1 MKRIITLILLT
12 VTIGSISARADEGM
26 WMIHAIDQ
34 ALEKK
39 MQERG
44 LELSANEIYNSDVPG
59 AGVSD
64 AIVSLGF
71 SCSASVI
78 SDQGLVI
85 TNHHCAYSDIHA
97 LSTPEKNYLEEGF
110 WAFRA
115 DEEKPLKGQS
125 AYFLKRVYNVTAE
138 VNKIKKDLEKQGKP
152 SGLRRVSHI
161 METMYKQGTDLE
173 AVLSSM
179 WNGKEYYIALYEVY
193 NDVRLVA
200 APPVSSAAFG
210 GDIDNW
216 EWPQHKCDFAMLRI
230 YTSPDGKPAEYSPEN
245 IPMKP
250 VKKLNISLEGYQ
262 PDDYVMVLGYP
273 GTTNRYSSSFKAN
286 FKEQLAHPITNKLRR
301 EQMAIIKDWMD
312 KDPVIR
318 LKYSDYYFTLSNM
331 QEYYEGEEACLRRF
345 DVVEAKAAKEDD
357 LQKWIDGS
365 PARKAKWGEL
375 LNDMKTTYLAVEKP
389 EADINYYRECIV
401 RGTHLYRICSK
412 VTAFRAGIIALNG
425 SKAKRQA
432 ELTDGPDPLEEKIC
446 SEYKFRGTA
455 KALNKLTSALL
466 AEYNEYDPRV
476 EKDLFRYALQQFV
489 ENLDFSLLG
498 EYQKEIVAANT
509 TFKEQEGGEM
519 SKAVNYDALM
529 KILWD
534 ESFLSDK
541 AKVEAFLAEEHTVN
555 EYLSDPL
562 YRFINDVKVQQFN
575 TAITEA
581 EGPVSTTT
589 LDQQY
594 THLVYEYN
602 KSNEITMYPDANS
615 TMRLTYG
622 KICSLEPRDGI
633 VTGWKTTPAGILQKY
648 NPDDYDFTLNQ
659 QQVDL
664 YSAEDWGKWGFGKN
678 GEDMYVNF
686 LTDIDITGGNSGSA
700 VMNGKGELIG
710 LAFDGNKES
719 LASDLWYTPDYS
731 KGVCVD
737 IRFVLWTLDKYAGM
751 TRIIE
756 ELGL

>member
-1 MKRIITLILLT
+1 MKRIVTLLLLSAA
-12 VTIGSISARADEGM
+12 IGSISARADEGM

-85 TNHHCAYSDIHA
+85 TNHHCAYGDIHA

-115 DEEKPLKGQS
+115 DEEKHLKGKS
-125 AYFLKRVYNVTAE
+125 AYFLKRVYDVTEE
-138 VNKIKKDLEKQGKP
+138 VKKVKKDLEKQGKP
-152 SGLRRVSHI
+152 SGLRRLSHI
-161 METMYKQGTDLE
+161 METLYKQSSGLD

-179 WNGKEYYIALYEVY
+179 WNGKKYYMALYEVY

-216 EWPQHKCDFAMLRI
+216 EWPQHKCDFTMLRI

-245 IPMKP
+245 IPMVP
-250 VKKLNISLEGYQ
+250 AKKLEISLEGYQ
-262 PDDYVMVLGYP
+262 PGDFVMVMGYP
-273 GTTNRYSSSFKAN
+273 GSTNRYSSSFEAN
-286 FKEQLAHPITNKLRR
+286 FKEQLAHPITNKLRGD
-301 EQMAIIKDWMD
+301 QMAIIKEWMD

-331 QEYYEGEEACLRRF
+331 QEYFKGEEECLRRF
-345 DVVEAKAAKEDD
+345 DVVEEKSVKEAEY
-357 LQKWIDGS
+357 QKWIDES
-365 PARKAKWGEL
+365 PARKKQWGTL
-375 LNDMKTTYLAVEKP
+375 LSDMKTKYLAVEEP
-389 EADINYYRECIV
+389 EADINYYRECII
-401 RGTHLYRICSK
+401 RGTHLYRVASK
-412 VTAFRAGIIALNG
+412 VTAFRSGIIALNG
-425 SKAKRQA
+425 LKAKRPA
-432 ELTDGPDPLEEKIC
+432 ELTDGPDPAEEKIC
-446 SEYKFRGTA
+446 REYRFRGTA
-455 KALNKLTSALL
+455 KALEKLSSALL
-466 AEYNEYDPRV
+466 SEYDVFDTRV
-476 EKDLFRYALQQFV
+476 EKDLFRYAVRQYVTNVDPVFI
-489 ENLDFSLLG
+489 G
-498 EYQKEIVAANT
+498 KYQKELLEKYAYD
-509 TFKEQEGGEM
+509 
-519 SKAVNYDALM
+519 YDALVDA
-529 KILWD
+529 LWE
-534 ESFLSDK
+534 ESFISDK
-541 AKVEAFLAEEHTVN
+541 SKVEAFLAEEHTVN
-555 EYLSDPL
+555 EYLSDPI
-562 YRFINDVKVQQFN
+562 YRFITEVKVMPFN
-575 TAITEA
+575 AAITEA
-581 EGPVSTTT
+581 EGPVSITS
-589 LDQQY
+589 LDQEY
-594 THLVYEYN
+594 THLSYEYN
-602 KSNEITMYPDANS
+602 LAKGITMYPDANS

-622 KICSLEPRDGI
+622 KVCSLEPRDGI

-648 NPDDYDFTLNQ
+648 DPDDYDFTLDQ
-659 QQVDL
+659 KQVDL
-664 YSAEDWGKWGFGKN
+664 YSTEDWGRWGFGEN
-678 GEDMYVNF
+678 GKDLYVNF

>member
-1 MKRIITLILLT
+1 MKRIVTLILLSAA
-12 VTIGSISARADEGM
+12 IGSFSARADEGM
-26 WMIHAIDQ
+26 WMSHAIDK

-97 LSTPEKNYLEEGF
+97 LSTPEKNYLEDGF

-115 DEEKPLKGQS
+115 DEEMPLKGQS

-138 VNKIKKDLEKQGKP
+138 VKKIKKDLEKQGKP

-179 WNGKEYYIALYEVY
+179 WNGKEYYMALYEVY

-262 PDDYVMVLGYP
+262 PDDFVMVLGYP

-345 DVVEAKAAKEDD
+345 DVVEEKAAKEADF
-357 LQKWIDGS
+357 QKWIDES
-365 PARKAKWGEL
+365 PTRKEKWGTL
-375 LNDMKTTYLAVEKP
+375 LSDMKRTYLAVEKP
-389 EADINYYRECIV
+389 EANINYYRECIV

-412 VTAFRAGIIALNG
+412 VTAFRAGIITLNG
-425 SKAKRQA
+425 SKAKR
-432 ELTDGPDPLEEKIC
+432 
-446 SEYKFRGTA
+446 
-455 KALNKLTSALL
+455 
-466 AEYNEYDPRV
+466 
-476 EKDLFRYALQQFV
+476 
-489 ENLDFSLLG
+489 
-498 EYQKEIVAANT
+498 
-509 TFKEQEGGEM
+509 
-519 SKAVNYDALM
+519 
-529 KILWD
+529 
-534 ESFLSDK
+534 
-541 AKVEAFLAEEHTVN
+541 
-555 EYLSDPL
+555 
-562 YRFINDVKVQQFN
+562 
-575 TAITEA
+575 
-581 EGPVSTTT
+581 
-589 LDQQY
+589 
-594 THLVYEYN
+594 
-602 KSNEITMYPDANS
+602 
-615 TMRLTYG
+615 
-622 KICSLEPRDGI
+622 
-633 VTGWKTTPAGILQKY
+633 
-648 NPDDYDFTLNQ
+648 
-659 QQVDL
+659 
-664 YSAEDWGKWGFGKN
+664 
-678 GEDMYVNF
+678 
-686 LTDIDITGGNSGSA
+686 
-700 VMNGKGELIG
+700 
-710 LAFDGNKES
+710 
-719 LASDLWYTPDYS
+719 
-731 KGVCVD
+731 
-737 IRFVLWTLDKYAGM
+737 
-751 TRIIE
+751 
-756 ELGL
+756 

>member
-1 MKRIITLILLT
+1 MKRIVTLILLSAA
-12 VTIGSISARADEGM
+12 IGSFSARADEGM
-26 WMIHAIDQ
+26 WMSHAIDK

-97 LSTPEKNYLEEGF
+97 LSTPEKNYLEDGF

-115 DEEKPLKGQS
+115 DEEMPLKGQS

-138 VNKIKKDLEKQGKP
+138 VKKIKKDLEKQGKP

-179 WNGKEYYIALYEVY
+179 WNGKEYYMALYEVY

-262 PDDYVMVLGYP
+262 PDDFVMVLGYP

-345 DVVEAKAAKEDD
+345 DVVEEKAAKEADF
-357 LQKWIDGS
+357 QKWIDES
-365 PARKAKWGEL
+365 PTRKEKWGTL
-375 LNDMKTTYLAVEKP
+375 LSDMKRTYLAVEKP
-389 EADINYYRECIV
+389 EANINYYRECIV

-412 VTAFRAGIIALNG
+412 VTAFRAGIITLNG

-432 ELTDGPDPLEEKIC
+432 ELTDGPDPIEEKIC
-446 SEYKFRGTA
+446 SEYKFHGTA
-455 KALNKLTSALL
+455 KALNKLASALL
-466 AEYNEYDPRV
+466 SEYDVFDTRV
-476 EKDLFRYALQQFV
+476 EKDLFRYAVQQYATNVDPVFI
-489 ENLDFSLLG
+489 G
-498 EYQKEIVAANT
+498 TYQKELLE
-509 TFKEQEGGEM
+509 KY
-519 SKAVNYDALM
+519 SYDYDALVDAV
-529 KILWD
+529 WE
-534 ESFLSDK
+534 ESFISDK
-541 AKVEAFLAEEHTVN
+541 SKVEAFLAEEHTVN
-555 EYLSDPL
+555 DYLSDPI
-562 YRFINDVKVQQFN
+562 YRFITEVKVQPFN
-575 TAITEA
+575 AAITEA
-581 EGPVSTTT
+581 EGEVSTTT

-594 THLVYEYN
+594 THLAYEYN
-602 KSNEITMYPDANS
+602 KAKEITMYPDANS

-659 QQVDL
+659 KQVDL
-664 YSAEDWGKWGFGKN
+664 YSAEDWGRWGFGEN
-678 GEDMYVNF
+678 GENMYVNF

>member
-1 MKRIITLILLT
+1 MKRIAVTLILAA
-12 VTIGSISARADEGM
+12 VFSSIGSRADEGM

-44 LELSANEIYNSDVPG
+44 LELSANELYNSDVPG

-64 AIVSLGF
+64 AVVSLGF
-71 SCSASVI
+71 SCTASII
-78 SDQGLVI
+78 SDKGLLI
-85 TNHHCAYSDIHA
+85 TNHHCAYSDIHS

-115 DEEKPLKGQS
+115 EEEMPLKGKS
-125 AYFLKRVYNVTAE
+125 VYFLKRVYDVTAE
-138 VNKIKKDLEKQGKP
+138 VNSIKKDLERQGKP

-161 METMYKQGTDLE
+161 LETMYERGTDLE
-173 AVLSSM
+173 ASLSSM
-179 WNGKEYYIALYEVY
+179 WNGKKYYIALYEVHK
-193 NDVRLVA
+193 DVRLVA

-230 YTSPDGKPAEYSPEN
+230 YTSPDGKPAEYSPSN
-245 IPMKP
+245 IPMVP
-250 VKKLNISLEGYQ
+250 AKKLNISLEGYN
-262 PDDYVMVLGYP
+262 PGDFVMVVGYP
-273 GTTNRYSSSFKAN
+273 GSTNRYSSSFEAN

-301 EQMAIIKDWMD
+301 DQMAIIKEWMD

-345 DVVEAKAAKEDD
+345 DVVEEKAEKEAEF
-357 LQKWIDGS
+357 QKWIDES
-365 PARKAKWGEL
+365 PVRKEKWGTL
-375 LNDMKTTYLAVEKP
+375 LNDMKTKYLAVEEP

-401 RGTHLYRICSK
+401 RGTHLYRVCSK
-412 VTAFRAGIIALNG
+412 VTAIRSGIIAING
-425 SKAKRQA
+425 MKAKRQA
-432 ELTDGPDPLEEKIC
+432 ELTAGPDPDEEKIC
-446 SEYKFRGTA
+446 SEYRFRGTA
-455 KALNKLTSALL
+455 RALDKLTSALL

-489 ENLDFSLLG
+489 ENIDFPLLG
-498 EYQKEIVAANT
+498 EYQKEIVSKHT
-509 TFKEQEGGEM
+509 TYKSYDGG
-519 SKAVNYDALM
+519 KTIKVIDYDALM

-534 ESFLSDK
+534 ESYLSDR
-541 AKVEAFLAEEHTVN
+541 AKVEEFLAQEHTVN

-575 TAITEA
+575 AAITKA
-581 EGPVSTTT
+581 EGPVSITS
-589 LDQQY
+589 LDQDY

-602 KSNEITMYPDANS
+602 KAKEITMYPDANS

-622 KICSLEPRDGI
+622 KICSLEPRDGVI
-633 VTGWKTTPAGILQKY
+633 TGWKTTPAGILQKY
-648 NPDDYDFTLNQ
+648 NPEDYDFSLNSR
-659 QQVDL
+659 QVDL
-664 YSAEDWGKWGFGKN
+664 YSAKDWGRWGFGDTGK
-678 GEDMYVNF
+678 DMYVNF
-686 LTDIDITGGNSGSA
+686 LTDIDITGGNSGSP
-700 VMNGKGELIG
+700 VMNGRGELIG